1 MSIAVMRHGSLV
13 WLDTFGLADVTAR
26 TAVGRN
32 TQFRIG
38 SVSKLI
44 TAFTAARL
52 AESRKLDL
60 DASVR
65 PKLPEL
71 PAFYASVTTRELLG
85 HLAGVHHYGRSDYFN
100 RTHFPSVRA
109 SIAKFMNDT
118 LIAPPGTKSFYSSY
132 GFVLIGAEIEAIAG
146 SPFAEAIETLTTTP
160 LGLTHTVVEGYS
172 THTAGFARGYQLD
185 SANAPID
192 APPIDLSDRLPAGGF
207 LSTAGDLAAFGSA
220 VIEGPALSVPMRTAM
235 LTPQS
240 TSAGAPTVFGFGWRL
255 TKDAVGRRIA
265 FHGGDA
271 AGGRAFILAYPDD
284 GLVLAMTSNLG
295 LASFAEKEAML
306 IAELFLSGRRP

>member
-1 MSIAVMRHGSLV
+1 MSIAVMRHGALV
-13 WLDTFGLADVTAR
+13 WLDTFGFADVAAR
-26 TAVGRN
+26 TPVTRN

-38 SVSKLI
+38 SVSKLL

-52 AESRKLDL
+52 VESGKLDL

-65 PKLPEL
+65 STLSEL
-71 PAFYASVTTRELLG
+71 PASYAAVTTRELLG
-85 HLAGVHHYGRSDYFN
+85 HLGGVHHYGRSDYFN

-109 SIAKFMNDT
+109 SVAKFMNDT

-132 GFVLIGAEIEAIAG
+132 GFVVIGAEIEAITR
-146 SPFAEAIETLTTTP
+146 SPFTTAVATLTTGP
-160 LGLTHTVVEGYS
+160 LGLDHTVVEGYAPS
-172 THTAGFARGYQLD
+172 TSNFAQKYQLD
-185 SANAPID
+185 SANAPVD

-207 LSTAGDLAAFGSA
+207 LSTARDVAAFGSA
-220 VIEGPALSVPMRTAM
+220 VIEGRLLTPAMRTAM

-240 TSAGAPTVFGFGWRL
+240 TSAGTPTIFGFGWRL
-255 TKDAVGRRIA
+255 RKDAVGRRIA

-271 AGGRAFILAYPDD
+271 VGGRAFLLAYPDD

-295 LASFAEKEAML
+295 LAQFAEKEAML
-306 IAELFLSGRRP
+306 VAETFLSPRH

>member
-1 MSIAVMRHGSLV
+1 MSIAVVQHGALV
-13 WLDTFGLADVTAR
+13 WLDTFGLANVAAR
-26 TAVGRN
+26 TPVTRT

-38 SVSKLI
+38 SVSKLV

-65 PKLPEL
+65 STLSEL
-71 PAFYASVTTRELLG
+71 PSPYTAVTTRQLLG
-85 HLAGVHHYGRSDYFN
+85 HLGGVHHYGRSDYFN
-100 RTHFPSVRA
+100 RTHFASVRA

-118 LIAPPGTKSFYSSY
+118 LVAPPGARSFYSSY
-132 GFVLIGAEIEAIAG
+132 GFVVVGAEIEAITNA
-146 SPFAEAIETLTTTP
+146 PFATAVAMLTTGP
-160 LGLTHTVVEGYS
+160 LRLDHTVLEGYAPS
-172 THTAGFARGYQLD
+172 TSDVAQKYQLD
-185 SANAPID
+185 SANAPVD

-207 LSTAGDLAAFGSA
+207 LSTARDLAAFGSA
-220 VIEGPALSVPMRTAM
+220 VIEGPSLTPAMRTAM

-240 TSAGAPTVFGFGWRL
+240 TSGRTPTIFGFAWRL
-255 TKDAVGRRIA
+255 TKDAAGRRIA

-271 AGGRAFILAYPDD
+271 VGGRAFLLAYPDD

-295 LASFAEKEAML
+295 LAQFAEKEAML
-306 IAELFLSGRRP
+306 VAETFLSPRH